1 MGASD
6 SLRFPA
12 DPYDR
17 IWSSF
22 MDPSW
27 STLSSSSNVN
37 NSLNMFEPPSA
48 VMQTAVTPASGSQLV
63 FSWDSVSP
71 DDELYAV
78 LHFAE
83 LQNLTGNATRMFNI
97 TRNGE
102 LRYDRY
108 TPPYLSADFI
118 YSNVPFEGS
127 SRYEYVLNSTSDSTL
142 PPIINAFEVY
152 SLMQLTQAATD
163 SGDVDAM
170 MEIKSH
176 YQLKRNWMGDPCAP
190 KAYVWDGLNCSY
202 TTDPLRITNINLTYG
217 GLTGEIYSS
226 FAMLEAVKYLD
237 LSHNNFN
244 GTIPEFLGSLSSLV
258 VLDLSFNNLTGT
270 VPDSLENLVSLQILN
285 LAGNNFNGSV
295 PDKLCKRSDAGL
307 LTLRLDKTG
316 CNRASSSRPKTAIIV
331 IIAAV
336 SGLLL
341 LVVIL
346 VAVVWNIRKQ
356 QGRTSNTSVQPR
368 SVVYTQQREHQIS
381 FESRQFTY
389 TQLENITNKFTTV
402 IGKGGFGMV
411 YHGCL
416 ETGKQV
422 AIKMR
427 SLSSPQG
434 MKEFLAESQNLTKI
448 YHRNLVSLVG
458 YCMDGN
464 CLALV
469 YEHMKQGSLRDHLR
483 DKAGCAKVLSWGQRL
498 QIALDAAQGLD
509 YLHKGCKPP
518 IIHRDVKSSNIL
530 LSEELEA
537 RIGDFGLSKSFH
549 SDELTHVS
557 TGTVV
562 GTPGYIDPEYH
573 QNYQLT
579 EKSDVYSFGVVL
591 LELITGRPP
600 IVPGPGN
607 AHILKLVAAS
617 VSRGCIEEIM
627 DYTLH
632 GEYDATSAWK
642 ILDVALRCTAGTG
655 SQRPTMFEVVT
666 QLKSC
671 LKPEI
676 ASDRN
681 DIIYIEGSNMS
692 REISSEMGTSLLGPT
707 VPSLR

>member
-1 MGASD
+1 
-6 SLRFPA
+6 FPA

-163 SGDVDAM
+163 SGDV
-170 MEIKSH
+170 S
-176 YQLKRNWMGDPCAP
+176 C
-190 KAYVWDGLNCSY
+190 
-202 TTDPLRITNINLTYG
+202 
-217 GLTGEIYSS
+217 
-226 FAMLEAVKYLD
+226 
-237 LSHNNFN
+237 
-244 GTIPEFLGSLSSLV
+244 
-258 VLDLSFNNLTGT
+258 
-270 VPDSLENLVSLQILN
+270 
-285 LAGNNFNGSV
+285 
-295 PDKLCKRSDAGL
+295 LCF
-307 LTLRLDKTG
+307 
-316 CNRASSSRPKTAIIV
+316 
-331 IIAAV
+331 
-336 SGLLL
+336 
-341 LVVIL
+341 
-346 VAVVWNIRKQ
+346 IR
-356 QGRTSNTSVQPR
+356 
-368 SVVYTQQREHQIS
+368 
-381 FESRQFTY
+381 
-389 TQLENITNKFTTV
+389 
-402 IGKGGFGMV
+402 
-411 YHGCL
+411 
-416 ETGKQV
+416 
-422 AIKMR
+422 
-427 SLSSPQG
+427 
-434 MKEFLAESQNLTKI
+434 
-448 YHRNLVSLVG
+448 
-458 YCMDGN
+458 
-464 CLALV
+464 
-469 YEHMKQGSLRDHLR
+469 
-483 DKAGCAKVLSWGQRL
+483 
-498 QIALDAAQGLD
+498 
-509 YLHKGCKPP
+509 
-518 IIHRDVKSSNIL
+518 
-530 LSEELEA
+530 
-537 RIGDFGLSKSFH
+537 
-549 SDELTHVS
+549 
-557 TGTVV
+557 
-562 GTPGYIDPEYH
+562 YH